1 MQGET
6 MRNPIR
12 DYLFAVILMAPFAA
26 LGIFVHHET
35 PSAPRAAPLLAH
47 QDLQAA
53 RQVRAVVGQ
62 VEQAQWLRREARP
75 ATEAA
80 PPVPI
85 ISI

>member
-1 MQGET
+1 LCIT
-6 MRNPIR
+6 K
-12 DYLFAVILMAPFAA
+12 LHL
-26 LGIFVHHET
+26 
-35 PSAPRAAPLLAH
+35 PLLAH
-47 QDLQAA
+47 QDLEAA

-62 VEQAQWLRREARP
+62 VEQAQWLRLEARP